1 MSIDVT
7 PDFLAEQAAIYQGE
21 GLDSI
26 SNITVRNSQNKAD
39 TKLRNRVTVEL
50 FIGYY
55 I

>member
-26 SNITVRNSQNKAD
+26 SNITVRNSQNAD